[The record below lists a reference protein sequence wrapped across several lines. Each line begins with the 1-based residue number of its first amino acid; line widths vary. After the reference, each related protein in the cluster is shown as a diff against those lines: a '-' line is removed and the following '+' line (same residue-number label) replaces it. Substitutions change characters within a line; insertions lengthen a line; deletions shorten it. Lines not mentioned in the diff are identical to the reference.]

1 MKLKTMQLANPHR
14 EKILLRVDFNVKAE
28 NGKVKEKFKINAVKE
43 TIEWLL
49 ERENK
54 IALLSHWGRPSGKDK
69 NFSLNRIKNDLER
82 ILNLKIKFVNDCLGE
97 EVKKAL
103 DNLEEKEILL
113 LENVRF
119 YSEEMDN
126 SSSFAQSLAEN
137 FNLFINDAFSVCHR
151 KQASVVAITQFLP
164 SFAGWRLQ
172 KEIKNLEKVREHPY
186 HSAVAIIGGAKI
198 DTKLPLIRKLEENY
212 DFILV
217 GGKVAIEAKE
227 KNISFI
233 KKVILPLDFT
243 ENKLD
248 VGEKTIQEFQKIIA
262 GARTII
268 WNGPMGKFEEKPYD
282 HGTKEILKSII
293 NNKEVF
299 SLLGGGETLQLLEET
314 NNLQKIS
321 FVSTG
326 GGAMLTFLGKQ
337 TMPGLEVL
345 KI

>member
-54 IALLSHWGRPSGKDK
+54 IALLSHWGRPLGKDK

-248 VGEKTIQEFQKIIA
+248 IGEKTIQEFQKIIA